1 MGAAKRRTGRAAADR
16 SGTPVKSSGNTDFWR
31 LYQRLP
37 ERVRLQARQ
46 AYRLFISNPD
56 HPSLRFKK
64 LNGRDNFW
72 SVRFGGGYRAV
83 GERQGENVV
92 WLWVGTRQDFAKSF

>member
-1 MGAAKRRTGRAAADR
+1 M
-16 SGTPVKSSGNTDFWR
+16 KSSGNADFWR

-37 ERVRLQARQ
+37 ESVRVQARQ

-64 LNGRDNFW
+64 LNGPDHFW

-83 GERQGENVV
+83 GQRHNENMV
-92 WLWVGTRQDFAKSF
+92 WLWVGTRQDFGKSF